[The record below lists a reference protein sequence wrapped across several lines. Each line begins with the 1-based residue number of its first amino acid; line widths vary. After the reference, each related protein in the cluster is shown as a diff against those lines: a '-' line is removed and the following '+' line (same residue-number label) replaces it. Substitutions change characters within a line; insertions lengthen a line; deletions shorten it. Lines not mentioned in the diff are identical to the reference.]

1 MTWGDKFS
9 AKEVD
14 DAFDAIDIDD
24 NGRIDTQGV
33 ITLLTAAA
41 EEEGEGEAA

>member
-41 EEEGEGEAA
+41 EDEGEGEAA